1 MFTKL
6 FKVFILLEDSNK
18 RLENFDEIVDKDLK
32 YLPRKKCPYSD
43 LFWSA
48 FSRIRT
54 TCRVSPPIQSECRK
68 MGTKISPNTDTFPAV
83 IFVLRIVE
91 NLMILTA

>member
-1 MFTKL
+1 MHKFIRNVLDEDNFKKSDDLKTLSIYYKMFTKL

-54 TCRVSPPIQSECRK
+54 K
-68 MGTKISPNTDTFPAV
+68 
-83 IFVLRIVE
+83 
-91 NLMILTA
+91 